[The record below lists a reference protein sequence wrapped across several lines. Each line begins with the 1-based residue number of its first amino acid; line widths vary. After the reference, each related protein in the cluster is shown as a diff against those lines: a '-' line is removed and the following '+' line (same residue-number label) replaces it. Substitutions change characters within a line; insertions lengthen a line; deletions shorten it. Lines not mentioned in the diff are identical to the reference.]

1 MQDSQGQFTEINAFK
16 GKLREAYFFEKQISD
31 KQAKK
36 LADICAKKQASNL
49 LIGQQDMLCHISIT
63 TFKQSCSLEVSIIS
77 SVFKPLFLIFDFICG
92 FKYQEGFNKFSNDF
106 QNLVKVVCHS
116 TSYKK
121 LLYSLF
127 N

>member
-49 LIGQQDMLCHISIT
+49 LIGHHALPQYFT
-63 TFKQSCSLEVSIIS
+63 TFKQTPTE
-77 SVFKPLFLIFDFICG
+77 LFIG
-92 FKYQEGFNKFSNDF
+92 SFNN
-106 QNLVKVVCHS
+106 
-116 TSYKK
+116 
-121 LLYSLF
+121 
-127 N
+127 